1 MSAPPLPP
9 FAVGA
14 IVPSMRDFL
23 QAIRTKRTGLA
34 LVPWLSVVDAGR
46 EALRDVESG
55 VTALAMSEPG
65 LPMAE
70 AAAATRVPMLC
81 LRAVTAKDDYLA
93 ARAYGAD
100 AIVLSS
106 SLDDAAHAD
115 LAKGSRSTRMM
126 ALDLATSETDVK
138 RAVDAGTKGIVLQGG
153 DAASVRALAAKVP
166 SAVTLVAWPG
176 RATEEDIRSLVGAV
190 DATIVGVDI
199 YGATGFER
207 LVSELNP

>member
-81 LRAVTAKDDYLA
+81 LRAVTAQDDYLA

-115 LAKGSRSTRMM
+115 LA
-126 ALDLATSETDVK
+126 DVK
-138 RAVDAGTKGIVLQGG
+138 RAVDAGTKGIVLQGV

-190 DATIVGVDI
+190 DATIVGVDV